1 MRVLRLLSLFILAL
15 PLFAEESRRYIVE
28 YHRGAVAPQLH
39 EDAPRLRV
47 RRQFSRT
54 FRGAAIELQPGQSVG
69 DIEQLPYV
77 AGVYRDEVV
86 QAYSGSAPAVHPQE
100 GLRFPPPNNFAQD
113 AGVTGAG
120 NGIVVAVLDTG
131 IDRTHPALQGKVIG
145 GWDFVNDDADAMDDN
160 RHGTHV
166 AGIIAAQSNQVT
178 GVAPGVSL
186 LAYKVLNAGG
196 NGNASDI
203 IAALERALDP
213 NGDGSTADRADV
225 ANLSLGTRGHPDDP
239 LSRAVENAVAQGMVV
254 VVAAG
259 NEGLNHMIGT
269 PAGAPSAITVGASF
283 RTEQQVT
290 MVAEFSSRGP
300 ATQTG
305 AIKPDLL
312 APGVNVLST
321 GLQHQFIRLSG
332 TSMATP
338 YVAGLAALLL
348 EQHPG
353 WTPARVKAA
362 LVTTAIPLPNEE
374 VMTQGTGS
382 VVLARAAANEVVALP
397 TQLNFG
403 LDGITAA
410 AWTATRRISV
420 RNEGTVTRTIR
431 PNATGTSAAIA
442 IAFEPAELT
451 LAPGESRDVDVTIA
465 VDHPLLGKP
474 ATTSFSFGG
483 VVTLQWD
490 GDAVRLP
497 WNFIRSG
504 RVTVSFAG
512 AFPQVAWTTDGDRY
526 ASYMPITANAAE
538 VLVEPGVY
546 DLYVAAAHE
555 GNVWLVVREQ
565 QHIEGDVALPLT
577 AADAPHA
584 VQLAATDGRGIA
596 FPEGNGTT
604 TLHSKFVRLLLPNG
618 NGLPLPA
625 PGRSLFYSSPFSG
638 RIGLLATQASIDT
651 AARTIHIAQHPPLRN
666 LDGDATLV
674 TSPSDYA
681 SQELRIRFPSGA
693 TRREISIRPRDWPRR
708 IYELGPIPS
717 LLTAS
722 VTGDEWVATLSMTP
736 EQHPDYA
743 GGLQLAAS
751 TERDQPGLFGMN
763 TPVIRRNA
771 QGFFAARGFDD
782 IGLPVQAVAGEALEF
797 GGGVMHS
804 YVRLTANEAGLFG
817 DPELVGARNE
827 IRRSE
832 EETTTYRVKDANG
845 AEVAKGTVGVASFFA
860 PIQRAGRFTA
870 ELNVSRYQLDGR
882 PGTATLTAAFDT
894 TNGTAYLP
902 TLTSL
907 AILDGQGRHAST
919 LPRNGNGTLVF
930 SAAAHEELSYRRIV
944 SDATN
949 VFFRR
954 RGTNTWVQLTPV
966 QTGEEDGT
974 HEALGRPPAGIVY
987 RVDLAD
993 VLRLPEGEIELRIEV
1008 RNEQGNTSAWQI
1020 APAFVTVP
1028 ATRTIGRRRS
1038 VR

>member
-15 PLFAEESRRYIVE
+15 PLFAEKPRRYIVE
-28 YHRGAVAPQLH
+28 FHRGAIAPQLH

-47 RRQFSRT
+47 RRQFSRA
-54 FRGAAIELQPGQSVG
+54 FRGAAIELQPGQSIAE
-69 DIEQLPYV
+69 IEQLPYV
-77 AGVYRDEVV
+77 AGVYRDEIVY
-86 QAYSGSAPAVHPQE
+86 AYGEAQGV
-100 GLRFPPPNNFAQD
+100 LRSQPPNHLAQD
-113 AGVTGAG
+113 DSAGDG
-120 NGIVVAVLDTG
+120 VVIAVIDTG

-145 GWDFVNDDADAMDDN
+145 GWDFVNDDADPMDDN

-186 LAYKVLNAGG
+186 LAYKVLGAGG
-196 NGNASDI
+196 NGNSSDI

-239 LSRAVENAVAQGMVV
+239 VSRAVENAIAHGMVV

-259 NEGLNHMIGT
+259 NDGLNHMIGT

-283 RTEQQVT
+283 RTDQQVT

-300 ATQTG
+300 ATQSG

-312 APGVNVLST
+312 APGVSVLST
-321 GLQHQFIRLSG
+321 GLEHQFIRLSG

-348 EQHPG
+348 EQHPD
-353 WTPARVKAA
+353 WTPARIKAA

-382 VVLARAAANEVVALP
+382 VVLARAISNEVVATP

-403 LDGITAA
+403 LDGTTAA
-410 AWTATRRISV
+410 AWNATRRLTV
-420 RNEGTVTRTIR
+420 RNEGATARTIR
-431 PNATGTSAAIA
+431 PRVTGTSPAIA
-442 IAFEPAELT
+442 IAFEPAEFT
-451 LAPGESRDVDVTIA
+451 LAPGEMRDVDVTID
-465 VDHPLLGKP
+465 VDHAFLGKP
-474 ATTSFSFGG
+474 ATSSFSFGG

-490 GDAVRLP
+490 GDAVRVP

-504 RVTVSFAG
+504 RMTVSFAG

-546 DLYVAAAHE
+546 DLYVAAEDE

-584 VQLAATDGRGIA
+584 VRLAASDERGMP
-596 FPEGNGTT
+596 FPDGNGTT
-604 TLHSKFVRLLLPNG
+604 TLHSKFVRLLLPKG
-618 NGLPLPA
+618 GGLLLPA
-625 PGRSLFYSSPFSG
+625 PGANLFHSSPFSE
-638 RIGLLATQASIDT
+638 RVGLLATQAYVDT
-651 AARTIHIAQHPPLRN
+651 AARTMHVAQHAPLRN
-666 LDGDATLV
+666 LGADVTLA
-674 TSPSDYA
+674 TSPADYA
-681 SQELRIRFPSGA
+681 SQELRIRFPAGV
-693 TRREISIRPRDWPRR
+693 TKREVSIRPRDWPRR

-717 LLTAS
+717 LLTAT
-722 VTGDEWVATLSMTP
+722 VTGDEWVATLSMTQ
-736 EQHPDYA
+736 EQHPDYV
-743 GGLQLAAS
+743 GGVQLAAS
-751 TERDQPGLFGMN
+751 TNRDQVGLFGMN

-771 QGFFAARGFDD
+771 HGFFASRGFDENE
-782 IGLPVQAVAGEALEF
+782 LPVYAVADEPLEF
-797 GGGVMHS
+797 GSGVLHS
-804 YVRLTANEAGLFG
+804 YGRLTANEAGLYG
-817 DPELVGARNE
+817 DPEMVGARHE
-827 IRRSE
+827 IRRAE
-832 EETTTYRVKDANG
+832 KETTTYRVKDASG
-845 AEVAKGTVGVASFFA
+845 AEVAKGTVGVGSFFA
-860 PIQRAGRFTA
+860 PIQRTGRFTA
-870 ELNVSRYQLDGR
+870 ELNVNRYALEGR
-882 PGTATLTAAFDT
+882 PGTATLTAGFDT
-894 TNGTAYLP
+894 SGGPAYLP

-907 AILDGQGRHAST
+907 AILYGQGRHATT

-966 QTGEEDGT
+966 QIGEEDAAQ
-974 HEALGRPPAGIVY
+974 EALGRQPAGVIY

-993 VLRLPEGEIELRIEV
+993 ALRLPEGEIELRIEV
-1008 RNEQGNTSAWQI
+1008 RNEQGNTAAWQI

-1028 ATRTIGRRRS
+1028 AARTIGRRRS

>member
-28 YHRGAVAPQLH
+28 FHRGAIAPQLH

-54 FRGAAIELQPGQSVG
+54 FRGAAIELQPGQSIA

-77 AGVYRDEVV
+77 AGVYRDEIVH
-86 QAYSGSAPAVHPQE
+86 AYGAQLE
-100 GLRFPPPNNFAQD
+100 GVLRFPPPGPLAQD
-113 AGVTGAG
+113 DSVAVRASAG
-120 NGIVVAVLDTG
+120 NGVVVAVLDTG

-166 AGIIAAQSNQVT
+166 AGIIAAESNQVT

-196 NGNASDI
+196 NGNASGI

-213 NGDGSTADRADV
+213 NGDGSTVDRADI

-239 LSRAVENAVAQGMVV
+239 LSRAVENAIAHGMVV

-259 NEGLNHMIGT
+259 NDALNHMIGT

-290 MVAEFSSRGP
+290 MVAEFSTRGP
-300 ATQTG
+300 ATQSG

-321 GLQHQFIRLSG
+321 GLNHQFIQLSG

-338 YVAGLAALLL
+338 YVAGHAALLL
-348 EQHPG
+348 EQHPD
-353 WTPARVKAA
+353 WTPARIKAA

-374 VMTQGTGS
+374 VMTQGTGNID
-382 VVLARAAANEVVALP
+382 VARAVANEVVAAP

-403 LDGITAA
+403 LDGTTAA
-410 AWTATRRISV
+410 TWNASRRINV
-420 RNEGTVTRTIR
+420 RNEGTTARTIR
-431 PNATGTSAAIA
+431 ANVTGTSAAIA
-442 IAFEPAELT
+442 IAFEPAEFT
-451 LAPGESRDVDVTIA
+451 LAPGESRDVDVTID
-465 VDHPLLGKP
+465 VDHALLGKP
-474 ATTSFSFGG
+474 ATPSFSFGG
-483 VVTLQWD
+483 LVTLQWD

-504 RVTVSFAG
+504 RVTVHFDG
-512 AFPQVAWTTDGDRY
+512 AFPLVAWTTEEEQY

-538 VLVEPGVY
+538 VLVEPGEY
-546 DLYVAAAHE
+546 DLYVAAEHE
-555 GNVWLVVREQ
+555 GSVWLVVREQ
-565 QHIEGDVALPLT
+565 QHIEGDLVLPLS

-584 VQLAATDGRGIA
+584 VQLAAGDERGIA

-618 NGLPLPA
+618 NGLVLPA
-625 PGRSLFYSSPFSG
+625 PGASLFYSSPFSE
-638 RIGLLATQASIDT
+638 RIGLLATQAYVDT
-651 AARTIHIAQHPPLRN
+651 STRTMYVAQHAPIRN

-674 TSPSDYA
+674 TSPADYA
-681 SQELRIRFPSGA
+681 SQELRLRFPAGV
-693 TRREISIRPRDWPRR
+693 TKREVSIRPRDWPRR

-717 LLTAS
+717 LLTTTA
-722 VTGDEWVATLSMTP
+722 TGDEWIGTLYMTR
-736 EQHPDYA
+736 EQHPDYV
-743 GGLQLAAS
+743 GGLQFAAS
-751 TERDQPGLFGMN
+751 TDRDQPGLFGMN

-771 QGFFAARGFDD
+771 HGFFATRGFDETE
-782 IGLPVQAVAGEALEF
+782 LPVYAVAGEALEF
-797 GGGVMHS
+797 GSGVLHS
-804 YVRLTANEAGLFG
+804 YARLTANENGLSG
-817 DPELVGARNE
+817 DPELAGARNE
-827 IRRSE
+827 IRRAE
-832 EETTTYRVKDANG
+832 KETTTYRVKDAGG
-845 AEVAKGTVGVASFFA
+845 AEVAKGTVGVGSFFA
-860 PIQRAGRFTA
+860 PLHRRGRFTA
-870 ELNVSRYQLDGR
+870 ELNVNRYELDGR
-882 PGTATLTAAFDT
+882 PGTATLTAGFDT

-907 AILDGQGRHAST
+907 AILDGQGRHATT

-930 SAAAHEELSYRRIV
+930 SAAAHEELSYRRVV

-966 QTGEEDGT
+966 QLGEEDGAQ
-974 HEALGRPPAGIVY
+974 EGQGRPPAGVIY

-993 VLRLPEGEIELRIEV
+993 ALRLPEGEIELRIEV
-1008 RNEQGNTSAWQI
+1008 SNDQGNTAAWQI
-1020 APAFVTVP
+1020 APAFVTVS
-1028 ATRTIGRRRS
+1028 AARTIGRRRS

>member
-1 MRVLRLLSLFILAL
+1 MRVVRLLLLFVLAL

-28 YHRGAVAPQLH
+28 FRRGAIAAQLQ
-39 EDAPRLRV
+39 EDAPRMRV
-47 RRQFSRT
+47 RRQFSRA
-54 FRGAAIELQPGQSVG
+54 FRGAAIELQPGQSIG

-77 AGVYRDEVV
+77 AGVYRDEIVCALGANPCHPERGGWAGESEGPPSDNALV
-86 QAYSGSAPAVHPQE
+86 VHPQ
-100 GLRFPPPNNFAQD
+100 GVLRSHPPDHLAQD
-113 AGVTGAG
+113 DSVVSRASSGDGV
-120 NGIVVAVLDTG
+120 VVAVIDTG

-145 GWDFVNDDADAMDDN
+145 GWDFVNDDADPMDDN

-239 LSRAVENAVAQGMVV
+239 LSRAVENAIAQGMVV

-259 NEGLNHMIGT
+259 NDGMNHMIGT
-269 PAGAPSAITVGASF
+269 PGGAPSAITVGASF
-283 RTEQQVT
+283 RTDQQGT

-300 ATQTG
+300 ATQSG

-332 TSMATP
+332 TSMSTP
-338 YVAGLAALLL
+338 YVTGLAALLL

-353 WTPARVKAA
+353 WTPARIKAA
-362 LVTTAIPLPNEE
+362 LVTTATPLPNEE

-382 VVLARAAANEVVALP
+382 VEFTRASSNEVVAAP

-403 LDGITAA
+403 LDGTTAA
-410 AWTATRRISV
+410 AWNASRRISV
-420 RNEGTVTRTIR
+420 RNEGTTTRTIH
-431 PNATGTSAAIA
+431 PTVTGTSAAIA
-442 IAFEPAELT
+442 IAFEPAEFT
-451 LAPGESRDVDVTIA
+451 LAPGQSRDVDVTIT
-465 VDHPLLGKP
+465 VDHALLGKP

-512 AFPQVAWTTDGDRY
+512 AFPQVAWTTEGERY
-526 ASYMPITANAAE
+526 ASYMPIAANAAE

-546 DLYVAAAHE
+546 DIYVAAAHE
-555 GNVWLVVREQ
+555 GNVWLIVREQ
-565 QHIEGDVALPLT
+565 QQIEGDVALALT

-584 VQLAATDGRGIA
+584 VRLEASDQRGIP

-618 NGLPLPA
+618 GGLPLPE
-625 PGRSLFYSSPFSG
+625 PGGTLFHSSPFSE
-638 RIGLLATQASIDT
+638 RVGLLATQAYVDT
-651 AARTIHIAQHPPLRN
+651 AARTMHVAQHAPLRN
-666 LDGDATLV
+666 LSADATFA
-674 TSPSDYA
+674 TSPADYA
-681 SQELRIRFPSGA
+681 SQELRIHFPAGV
-693 TRREISIRPRDWPRR
+693 TKREVSIRPRDWPRR
-708 IYELGPIPS
+708 IYELGAIPP
-717 LLTAS
+717 LLTTNA
-722 VTGDEWVATLSMTP
+722 TGDEWIGTLYMTP

-743 GGLQLAAS
+743 GGVQLAAS
-751 TERDQPGLFGMN
+751 TNRDQLGLFGMN

-771 QGFFAARGFDD
+771 HGFFATRGFDET
-782 IGLPVQAVAGEALEF
+782 GLPVHAMAGEALEF
-797 GGGVMHS
+797 GNGVLHS

-817 DPELVGARNE
+817 DPELVGARSE
-827 IRRSE
+827 IRRAE
-832 EETTTYRVKDANG
+832 EETTTYRVKDAGG
-845 AEVAKGTVGVASFFA
+845 AEVAKGTVGLSSFFA
-860 PIQRAGRFTA
+860 PIQRTGRFVA
-870 ELNVSRYQLDGR
+870 ELNVNRYELDGR
-882 PGTATLTAAFDT
+882 PGTAMLTASFDT
-894 TNGTAYLP
+894 TGGAAYLP

-907 AILDGQGRHAST
+907 A
-919 LPRNGNGTLVF
+919 
-930 SAAAHEELSYRRIV
+930 
-944 SDATN
+944 
-949 VFFRR
+949 
-954 RGTNTWVQLTPV
+954 
-966 QTGEEDGT
+966 
-974 HEALGRPPAGIVY
+974 
-987 RVDLAD
+987 
-993 VLRLPEGEIELRIEV
+993 
-1008 RNEQGNTSAWQI
+1008 
-1020 APAFVTVP
+1020 
-1028 ATRTIGRRRS
+1028 
-1038 VR
+1038 

>member
-1 MRVLRLLSLFILAL
+1 MRVLRLLSLFVLAL
-15 PLFAEESRRYIVE
+15 PLFAEEPRRYIVE
-28 YHRGAVAPQLH
+28 FHRGAIVPQLH

-54 FRGAAIELQPGQSVG
+54 FRGAAIELQPGQSIADV
-69 DIEQLPYV
+69 EQLPYV
-77 AGVYRDEVV
+77 AGVYRDEIVH
-86 QAYSGSAPAVHPQE
+86 AYGGELQGV
-100 GLRFPPPNNFAQD
+100 LRFPPPNPLAQD
-113 AGVTGAG
+113 DRSG

-196 NGNASDI
+196 NGNSSDI

-239 LSRAVENAVAQGMVV
+239 LSRAVENAIAHGMVV

-259 NEGLNHMIGT
+259 NDALNHMIGT

-300 ATQTG
+300 ATQSG

-348 EQHPG
+348 EQHPD
-353 WTPARVKAA
+353 WTPARIKAA

-382 VVLARAAANEVVALP
+382 VVLERAISNEVVAAP

-403 LDGITAA
+403 LDGTTAA
-410 AWTATRRISV
+410 TWNATRRISV
-420 RNEGTVTRTIR
+420 RNEGTTTRTVR
-431 PNATGTSAAIA
+431 PNVTGTSAAIA
-442 IAFEPAELT
+442 ITFAPVEFT
-451 LAPGESRDVDVTIA
+451 LAPGESRDVDVTID
-465 VDHPLLGKP
+465 VDHALLGKP
-474 ATTSFSFGG
+474 ATPSFSFGG

-490 GDAVRLP
+490 GDAVRMP

-504 RVTVSFAG
+504 RMTVSFAG
-512 AFPQVAWTTDGDRY
+512 AFPLVAWTTEGERY

-546 DLYVAAAHE
+546 DLYVAAEHQ
-555 GNVWLVVREQ
+555 GNVWLIVREQ
-565 QHIEGDVALPLT
+565 QHVEGDVVLPLT

-584 VQLAATDGRGIA
+584 VQLAATDERGTV

-604 TLHSKFVRLLLPNG
+604 TLHSKFVRILLPNG
-618 NGLPLPA
+618 NGLMLPT
-625 PGRSLFYSSPFSG
+625 PGGSLFYSSPFSE
-638 RIGLLATQASIDT
+638 RIGLLATQAYVDT

-666 LDGDATLV
+666 LEGDMTLV
-674 TSPSDYA
+674 TSPADYA
-681 SQELRIRFPSGA
+681 SQELRIRFPAGV
-693 TRREISIRPRDWPRR
+693 TKREVSIRPREWPRR
-708 IYELGPIPS
+708 IFELGSIPP

-722 VTGDEWVATLSMTP
+722 VTGDEWIGTLFMTP
-736 EQHPDYA
+736 EQHA
-743 GGLQLAAS
+743 NFVGGVQLAA
-751 TERDQPGLFGMN
+751 TTDRDQPGLFGMN

-771 QGFFAARGFDD
+771 HGFFATRGFDETE
-782 IGLPVQAVAGEALEF
+782 LPGYAVAGEAMEF
-797 GGGVMHS
+797 GSGVLHS
-804 YVRLTANEAGLFG
+804 YARLTANENGLFG

-827 IRRSE
+827 IRRAE
-832 EETTTYRVKDANG
+832 KETTTYRVKDTNG
-845 AEVAKGTVGVASFFA
+845 AEVTKGTVGVASFFA
-860 PIQRAGRFTA
+860 PIHRRGRFTA
-870 ELNVSRYQLDGR
+870 ELNVSRYALDGR
-882 PGTATLTAAFDT
+882 PGTANLTAGFDT
-894 TNGTAYLP
+894 TGGTAYVP

-907 AILDGQGRHAST
+907 AILDGQGRHATT
-919 LPRNGNGTLVF
+919 LPRNGNGTLIF

-966 QTGEEDGT
+966 QIGEEDGT
-974 HEALGRPPAGIVY
+974 HEALGRPPAGTIY
-987 RVDLAD
+987 RVDLTDA
-993 VLRLPEGEIELRIEV
+993 LRLPEGEIELRIEV
-1008 RNEQGNTSAWQI
+1008 RNEQGNTAAWQI